1 MKPQKQANLSHN
13 GQKIKD
19 FDQIR
24 SIGDILPNPLG
35 AKMIFPRLENLS
47 PKRPN
52 SQSKI
57 GLNSGQ
63 KWPQTD

>member
-35 AKMIFPRLENLS
+35 AKMIFS
-47 PKRPN
+47 PALKISRQKDPIA
-52 SQSKI
+52 SQKS
-57 GLNSGQ
+57 
-63 KWPQTD
+63 D